1 MSFKTVALMD
11 SYCSANRMK
20 EALNVAIGAHR
31 TLYSCLKV
39 NVYDGFIAR

>member
-20 EALNVAIGAHR
+20 EAKCGDRSPSNPLLLLEG
-31 TLYSCLKV
+31 
-39 NVYDGFIAR
+39 